1 MGMGMSP
8 KPPLMERGLESHHG
22 GGGATGGHIT
32 TGGVHIMV
40 GASTMRDQ
48 RH

>member
-1 MGMGMSP
+1 M
-8 KPPLMERGLESHHG
+8 KNENTLEVGNNPNQESQG
-22 GGGATGGHIT
+22 KWQTAIEMV